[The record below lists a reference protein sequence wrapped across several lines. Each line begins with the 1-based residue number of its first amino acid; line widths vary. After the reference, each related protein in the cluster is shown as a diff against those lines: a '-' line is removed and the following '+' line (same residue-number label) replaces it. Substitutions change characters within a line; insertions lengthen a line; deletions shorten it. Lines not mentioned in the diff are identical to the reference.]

1 MRQQPIEHFS
11 DLYQTAMQ
19 AQQAGINVIP
29 MRTDGSKR
37 PALKNWRIYQQR
49 LVTPGEVNQWFRAH
63 TWGLAVVTGV
73 ISGNLEALDIDSSET
88 YQIWLTRLQK
98 SVSLKP
104 LYERIAQGYLEATP
118 DGGRHLLYRCE
129 AVGRNQKL
137 ARRPLTEIHGYQTL
151 IETRG
156 TGGLLIIAPSR
167 GQVHPSGKPYRLL
180 HGSIAEVT
188 VITPAERSQLLT
200 FARTFDETPAPLH
213 EDRPDYSPA
222 TRRDPLTLRP
232 GDLFNQLA
240 SWDEILSPHGWTLAH
255 TIDGSGQWRRPGKR
269 GPGISATTNY
279 RGSELLYV
287 FSTSTL
293 FEAERGY
300 TKFTAYALLEHGGDF
315 LAAARA
321 LVAEGYVPE
330 TLSKVTRN
338 QDQRPPE
345 PER

>member
-1 MRQQPIEHFS
+1 MHQPPEHFS
-11 DLYQTAMQ
+11 DLYQTAMH

-29 MRTDGSKR
+29 MCTDGSKR
-37 PALKNWRIYQQR
+37 PALKNWRSYQQR
-49 LVTPGEVNQWFRAH
+49 RVTPGEVNQWFRARA
-63 TWGLAVVTGV
+63 WGLAAITGT
-73 ISGNLEALDIDSSET
+73 ISGNLEALDIDSAET
-88 YQIWLTRLQK
+88 YQVWLTRLQK
-98 SVSLKP
+98 SASLKP

-137 ARRPLTEIHGYQTL
+137 ARRPLAETHGYQTL

-180 HGSIAEVT
+180 HGDITEVAA
-188 VITPAERSQLLT
+188 ITPAERSQLLT
-200 FARTFDETPAPLH
+200 FARTFDETPEQLH
-213 EDRPDYSPA
+213 ETRTEYSLA
-222 TRRDPLTLRP
+222 TRRDPLNPRP

-240 SWDEILSPHGWTLAH
+240 SWDEILCPHGWTLAY
-255 TIDGSGQWRRPGKR
+255 TIDGSGQWRRPGKK

-279 RGSELLYV
+279 RGSDRLYV

-293 FEAERGY
+293 FEAERVY

-315 LAAARA
+315 PAAARA
-321 LVAEGYVPE
+321 LVEEGYVPE
-330 TLSKVTRN
+330 IISKVARSQN
-338 QDQRPPE
+338 QRPS
-345 PER
+345 